1 MSWILTVDDDGVVN
15 LPPDLLE
22 ATGWEE
28 GTVIE
33 WNVEGDVITAK
44 THKQD

>member
-1 MSWILTVDDDGVVN
+1 MSWILKVDDDGVVN
-15 LPPDLLE
+15 LPPELLE

-44 THKQD
+44 TYNQD